1 MTSQDITAGGEF
13 LIHTTE
19 DGRTRV
25 RCLFRDET
33 LWLTQAQMAELYQV
47 SGKTISEH
55 LVNLYDEEECQPER
69 TIRKFRIVQSE
80 GDRQVRRTLDHYSL
94 EAIMAVGYR
103 VRSSRGIQFRQWAT
117 DRLSEYLV
125 KGFTMDDER
134 LKNPPV
140 EGSGTPDHF
149 DELLERIRD
158 IRASERR
165 VYLRVR
171 EIFAMAADYRPSAT
185 ETTLFFQTIQ
195 NKLHYAATG
204 LTAPQLILQRA
215 DHTQPNM
222 GVTSSKSGVVRKADV
237 TVAKNYL
244 HEDEITELNRI
255 VVMWLDYAEDQARRR
270 KDVFLRDW
278 ETKLNEF
285 LAFNDR
291 RVLGNPGNVSKIAA
305 DAKALEEYEQFAG
318 QRRALLESEG
328 ERENIKALE
337 SIAKRSPN
345 QKMKSDPNDESSKAK
360 DSG

>member
-1 MTSQDITAGGEF
+1 MTSPDMAAGGQF
-13 LIHTTE
+13 LIHTTD

-55 LVNLYDEEECQPER
+55 LTNLYDEEECQPER
-69 TIRKFRIVQSE
+69 TIRKFRIVQPE
-80 GDRQVRRTLDHYSL
+80 GERQVRRTLDHYSL
-94 EAIMAVGYR
+94 EAILAVGYR
-103 VRSSRGIQFRQWAT
+103 VRSTRGTQFRQWAT

-134 LKNPPV
+134 LKNPPG
-140 EGSGTPDHF
+140 EGSGIPDHF

-165 VYLRVR
+165 MYLRVR
-171 EIFAMAADYRPSAT
+171 EIFAMAADYRPSAK

-204 LTAPQLILQRA
+204 LTAPELIFQRA

-222 GVTSSKSGVVRKADV
+222 GVTSSKGSQVRKADV

-244 HEDEITELNRI
+244 HEDEVAGLNRI
-255 VVMWLDYAEDQARRR
+255 VVMWLDFAEDQAKRR
-270 KDVFLRDW
+270 KDVFLQDW

-285 LAFNDR
+285 LAFNER
-291 RVLGNPGNVSKIAA
+291 RVLDNLGKVTKLAA
-305 DAKALEEYEQFAG
+305 DARANEEYEQFAA
-318 QRRALLESEG
+318 QRRALLEDEG

-337 SIAKRSPN
+337 GIAKRLPK
-345 QKMKSDPNDESSKAK
+345 QPKKA
-360 DSG
+360 D

>member
-1 MTSQDITAGGEF
+1 MTSRGMIPSGQF
-13 LIHTTE
+13 LIHTTD

-69 TIRKFRIVQSE
+69 TIRKFRIVQPE
-80 GDRQVRRTLDHYSL
+80 GGREVRRTLDHYSL
-94 EAIMAVGYR
+94 EAILAVGYR
-103 VRSSRGIQFRQWAT
+103 VRSTRGTQFRQWAT
-117 DRLSEYLV
+117 ERLGEYLV

-140 EGSGTPDHF
+140 EGAGIPDHF
-149 DELLERIRD
+149 DELLDRIRD

-165 VYLRVR
+165 MYLRVR
-171 EIFAMAADYRPSAT
+171 EIFAMAADYRPSAKD
-185 ETTLFFQTIQ
+185 TTLFFQIIQ
-195 NKLHYAATG
+195 NKLHFAATG

-222 GVTSSKSGVVRKADV
+222 GVTSSKGRDVRKADV

-244 HEDEITELNRI
+244 REDEISELNRI
-255 VVMWLDYAEDQARRR
+255 VVMWLDFAEDQAKRR
-270 KDVFLRDW
+270 KDVFLKDW
-278 ETKLNEF
+278 ESKLDDF
-285 LAFNDR
+285 LAFNER
-291 RVLGNPGNVSKIAA
+291 RVLGSAGSVSKITA
-305 DAKALEEYEQFAG
+305 DARAHDEYEQFAK
-318 QRRALLESEG
+318 QRRELLENEG

-337 SIAKRSPN
+337 GVAKRLP
-345 QKMKSDPNDESSKAK
+345 KKHKKTE
-360 DSG
+360 